1 MGNGS
6 IRLEVCGYLCRCKGR
21 FERFLSG
28 RKMGKIIDYLSQQR
42 KPTLLGLGIV
52 SLVLI
57 GYVDFLAGVEISI
70 SIFFL
75 LPVAIV
81 SWCAGRREG
90 GLIALASSVSW
101 YVADW
106 YTGRIYSH
114 PIIYYWNLA
123 AMFGFF
129 FVVSFILSGLKNV
142 LELEKK
148 RARVDSLTG
157 MANARYFSE
166 LARKEIERCKRYNH
180 PLTMIYIDCDG
191 FKSVN
196 DLLGHQVGD
205 QLLRFLAS
213 AMRKNTRA
221 TDIVARLGGDEFA
234 ILMPETGEQIIPEGL
249 KRLHTLL
256 SRALLDDGW
265 PVSLSMGA
273 AVYLYPPGSAE
284 EMIQSADR
292 LMFLAK
298 NQGKNALRSEV
309 FRNIKDEL
317 PFPPSQ
323 KATQASAWA
332 FHSERE
338 KFPPLIS

>member
-1 MGNGS
+1 
-6 IRLEVCGYLCRCKGR
+6 
-21 FERFLSG
+21 
-28 RKMGKIIDYLSQQR
+28 MGKIIDYLNQQ
-42 KPTLLGLGIV
+42 KKSTLLALGIV
-52 SLVLI
+52 SLTMI
-57 GYVDFLAGVEISI
+57 GYVDFLAGVEIST
-70 SIFFL
+70 SILYL

-90 GLIALASSVSW
+90 ALIALASSVSW

-123 AMFGFF
+123 VMFGFF
-129 FVVSFILSGLKNV
+129 FVVSFTLSGLKNV

-166 LARKEIERCKRYNH
+166 LARKEIERCQRYNH

-196 DLLGHQVGD
+196 DLLGHQIGD

-256 SRALLDDGW
+256 SRALLEDGW

-273 AVYLYPPGSAE
+273 AIYLQPPESAD

-298 NQGKNALRSEV
+298 NQGKNTVRYEV
-309 FRNIKDEL
+309 FRDIKEERPL
-317 PFPPSQ
+317 SPPQGAIPDSVL
-323 KATQASAWA
+323 A
-332 FHSERE
+332 FHGERE
-338 KFPPLIS
+338 KPQSLIS

>member
-1 MGNGS
+1 
-6 IRLEVCGYLCRCKGR
+6 
-21 FERFLSG
+21 
-28 RKMGKIIDYLSQQR
+28 MGKIIDYLNQQR
-42 KPTLLGLGIV
+42 KSTLLGLGIV
-52 SLVLI
+52 SLVMI
-57 GYVDFLAGVEISI
+57 GYVDFLTGVEIST
-70 SIFFL
+70 SIFYL
-75 LPVAIV
+75 LPVAVV

-106 YTGRIYSH
+106 YTGTIYSH

-123 AMFGFF
+123 VMFGFF
-129 FVVSFILSGLKNV
+129 FVVSFTLSGLKNV

-166 LARKEIERCKRYNH
+166 LARKEIERCQRYNH

-196 DLLGHQVGD
+196 DLLGHQIGD

-249 KRLHTLL
+249 KRLHVLL
-256 SRALLDDGW
+256 SRALLEDGW

-273 AVYLYPPGSAE
+273 AIYLQPPGSADA
-284 EMIQSADR
+284 MIQSADR
-292 LMFLAK
+292 LMFQAK
-298 NQGKNALRSEV
+298 NQGKNTVRYEV
-309 FRNIKDEL
+309 FRDIKEEL
-317 PFPPSQ
+317 PLSPSQ
-323 KATQASAWA
+323 GAIPGSVLE
-332 FHSERE
+332 FHSEQE
-338 KFPPLIS
+338 KPQSLIS

>member
-1 MGNGS
+1 
-6 IRLEVCGYLCRCKGR
+6 
-21 FERFLSG
+21 
-28 RKMGKIIDYLSQQR
+28 MGKIIDYLNQQ
-42 KPTLLGLGIV
+42 KKSTLLGFGIV
-52 SLVLI
+52 SLVMI
-57 GYVDFLAGVEISI
+57 GYVDFLAGVEIST
-70 SIFFL
+70 SILYL

-90 GLIALASSVSW
+90 ALIALASSVSW
-101 YVADW
+101 YAADW
-106 YTGRIYSH
+106 YTGTIYSH

-123 AMFGFF
+123 VMFGFF
-129 FVVSFILSGLKNV
+129 FIVSFTLSGLKNV

-196 DLLGHQVGD
+196 DLLGHQIGD

-249 KRLHTLL
+249 KRLHVLL
-256 SRALLDDGW
+256 SRALLEDGW

-273 AVYLYPPGSAE
+273 AIYLQPPGSADA
-284 EMIQSADR
+284 MIQSADR
-292 LMFLAK
+292 LMFQAK
-298 NQGKNALRSEV
+298 NQGKNTVRYEV
-309 FRNIKDEL
+309 FRDIKEGL
-317 PFPPSQ
+317 PLSPSQ
-323 KATQASAWA
+323 GAIPGSVLE
-332 FHSERE
+332 FHSEQE
-338 KFPPLIS
+338 KPQSLIS